1 MNRLLEQGIPSDD
14 ERINQLGMRQL
25 ALKQRIDSI
34 GTEQAGP
41 ITREH

>member
-1 MNRLLEQGIPSDD
+1 MNRLLEQGISSDD

-34 GTEQAGP
+34 GTEQAGAVP
-41 ITREH
+41 REH